1 MSTAPAS
8 SVAAARALILGEGC
22 APAPDQGVVLL
33 RERAAE
39 GDAEAAVAMA
49 TLCAAGAWTP
59 QDWPAALDY
68 LQQAAETGSAAA
80 RGQLSILSPQDGS
93 WAQKRRAVRL
103 EEWRVLPPR
112 ANLSEQPRVRQCE
125 RFVPDA
131 VCDWLVGL
139 ARGRVKPAMM
149 VEGYGAAPRLTR
161 DRTNSDFAF
170 TVFDADCIVAL
181 VRERI
186 SAMLR
191 LPTIAMEPPQVF
203 HYDTGQEL
211 RPHVDFLQREGRD
224 PAHYQGDRIATFLI
238 YLNDDFE
245 GGETW
250 FPRVELKARPPK
262 GGAVYFANVDPAGR
276 PDPLTLHAGLPPTQ
290 GEKWLFSQ
298 WIHDRPFTG

>member
-1 MSTAPAS
+1 MNIAPVH
-8 SVAAARALILGEGC
+8 SVAAARALILGENC
-22 APAPDQGVVLL
+22 APAPGEGVAVL
-33 RERAAE
+33 RAMAGE
-39 GDAEAAVAMA
+39 GDAEAAAVMA

-68 LQQAAETGSAAA
+68 LQQAAEAGSASAQ
-80 RGQLSILSPQDGS
+80 GQLTILAPDAGS
-93 WAQKRRAVRL
+93 WAEKRRAVRL
-103 EEWRVLPPR
+103 EDWRVPPPR
-112 ANLSEQPRVRQCE
+112 TNLSEQPRVRRCE

-131 VCDWLVGL
+131 VCDWLIGL
-139 ARGRVKPAMM
+139 ARGRVRPAMM

-170 TVFDADCIVAL
+170 TAFDADCIVVL

-186 SAMLR
+186 SAMLH
-191 LPTIAMEPPQVF
+191 LPVGAMEPPQVF

-224 PAHYQGDRIATFLI
+224 AGGYQGDRIATFLI

-276 PDPLTLHAGLPPTQ
+276 PDPLTLHAGLPPTR